1 MRALIFKEFQELLKD
16 RRTLAMLIVMPVLLL
31 IIFGYAAN
39 FSVSKVSVTVIGSQA
54 ESLSRSIRS
63 MSTAR
68 DNMDIVSV
76 DSTKSG
82 KTDAQAILRS
92 QSSDVVIQSTESD
105 SKSPLSERMKVYVD
119 GSQLFTAQAAKKT
132 VLQLVAQD
140 AQTRITQVKNK
151 ISNLKE
157 QAAKG
162 TQELQDYVAKLQA
175 WRVALSSSIAQGKSQ
190 IPAVPTPPTLPK
202 SISIPSI
209 SMPSLTDDNLVTV
222 MFNPDL
228 DTSWVMI
235 PGLIGLILTLIG
247 TVITSIGLVRERET
261 GTLEQLAVMPIRP
274 GSIIMGKIVP
284 YFVLAIVDMLI
295 VTVLARW
302 LFNVPFI
309 GNVGIFI
316 LAVFMFLFVV
326 LGLGVLISTLSQTSG
341 QAIQMA
347 LMITMPQ
354 ILLSGIIFPLKSMAV
369 VIRWIGYVLPL
380 TWFNKVSQ
388 GVMLRGA
395 SFQDLWMP
403 LVILAI
409 EAVVIF
415 GFATMRMR
423 FILTHGGAR

>member
-1 MRALIFKEFQELLKD
+1 MRALIIKEFQELLKD